1 MSIILEPRLAGCSLP
16 YTPLRATIH
25 LLPGSIPVNVY
36 GDEID
41 EFDMTGSYIF
51 SHSL

>member
-1 MSIILEPRLAGCSLP
+1 MSLP
-16 YTPLRATIH
+16 YTPLRLTIQKV
-25 LLPGSIPVNVY
+25 LGSIPVNVY

-41 EFDMTGSYIF
+41 ELMDIVGPKDS